1 MHLYYLPFFLVL
13 ISGILC
19 TYDYYA
25 QVYPPEDDY
34 SYAHAF
40 FSASTANCAPECNCP
55 SNYPTAMYC
64 NELKLKSIPFIPAGI
79 KYLYLQNNQIE
90 SIEDNTFDNVTDLQW
105 LILDR
110 NRLSNAKI
118 GKNAFSKLKQL
129 IKLHISFNNLTEA
142 VGPLPKTL
150 TDLQLTHNQITKI
163 SPSLLDGLVNLTVVD
178 LQYNALKDDSVSGV
192 FKGLK
197 SLEHLDLSFN
207 ELTKVPVGLPASLQI
222 LYLDNNKISSI
233 PNDYFQ
239 GFQGLKYFRLSHNK
253 LADAGVP
260 GNLFNISSLLE
271 LDLSFNELNSIPT
284 VNEGLENLYLQV
296 NKIKK
301 FTITSFCKIIGP
313 LEYSRIKHLRLD
325 GNNIT
330 QAEVP
335 QEIHNCLRQASEIDL
350 V

>member
-1 MHLYYLPFFLVL
+1 MHLYYLPFFVVL
-13 ISGILC
+13 ISGIQC

-25 QVYPPEDDY
+25 QMYPPEDDY

-40 FSASTANCAPECNCP
+40 FSASAANCAPECNCP

-64 NELKLKSIPFIPAGI
+64 NELKLKSIPVIPSGI

-105 LILDR
+105 LIMDY
-110 NRLSNAKI
+110 NHLSNAKI
-118 GKNAFSKLKQL
+118 QKNAFSKLKQL
-129 IKLHISFNNLTEA
+129 KKLHINFNNLTEP
-142 VGPLPKTL
+142 VGPLPKTM
-150 TDLQLTHNQITKI
+150 TDLQFAHNQISKI
-163 SPSLLDGLVNLTVVD
+163 TPNVLEGLVNVTMID
-178 LQYNALKDDSVSGV
+178 LQHNDLKDDSIAGA
-192 FKGLK
+192 FKGLN

-207 ELTKVPVGLPASLQI
+207 KLTKVPLGLPASLQI
-222 LYLDNNKISSI
+222 LYLDNNQITSI

-239 GFQGLKYFRLSHNK
+239 GFQSIKYFRLSHNK

-260 GNLFNISSLLE
+260 GNLFNVSSLLE

-284 VNEGLENLYLQV
+284 VNEGLENLYLQANNI
-296 NKIKK
+296 NKVKVS
-301 FTITSFCKIIGP
+301 SFCKTIGP

-335 QEIHNCLRQASEIDL
+335 QEIHTCLRQASEIDL